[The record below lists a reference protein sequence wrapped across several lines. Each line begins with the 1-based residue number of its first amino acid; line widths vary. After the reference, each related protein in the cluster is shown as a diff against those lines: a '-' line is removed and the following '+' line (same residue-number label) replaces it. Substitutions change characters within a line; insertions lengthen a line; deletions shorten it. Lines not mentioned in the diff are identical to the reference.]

1 MSPTPPR
8 TAPGRR
14 RSTTPIRSRPGALSP
29 KPNVEYLQQLIK
41 QKEQETEKLKH
52 DLVVEREKDE

>member
-1 MSPTPPR
+1 MRANMSPTPPR

-14 RSTTPIRSRPGALSP
+14 RSTTPIRSRLCALSP

-52 DLVVEREKDE
+52 ILD